1 MNEIDLFLLIN
12 FDYVKVR
19 RHPALTLYTVADG
32 NWNFCLFADKIRVE
46 GVLTNNYYKYGELSK
61 FWELLGKVRLL
72 DVVEIYPACKWNYKL
87 EKAWVQK
94 FIKDIY
100 AATFYF
106 SRQSDASGHIVYSKY
121 IFLLTLLNKN

>member
-1 MNEIDLFLLIN
+1 MCQRII
-12 FDYVKVR
+12 
-19 RHPALTLYTVADG
+19 
-32 NWNFCLFADKIRVE
+32 
-46 GVLTNNYYKYGELSK
+46 KYGELSK

-87 EKAWVQK
+87 EKASVQK

-106 SRQSDASGHIVYSKY
+106 SRQSDAFVHVVYSKY
-121 IFLLTLLNKN
+121 IFLLALLNKN